1 MSVNNITK
9 KRANM
14 RFKQK
19 QEEEQVKVTLEQGK
33 EGKDSDVMLFLVK
46 RKTGKARLGKKVT
59 AD

>member
-1 MSVNNITK
+1 
-9 KRANM
+9 M
-14 RFKQK
+14 RLKQK

-33 EGKDSDVMLFLVK
+33 EGKNSDVMLFLVK